1 MLVLKLKVG
10 DRVEIGEGVIL
21 ECRHVS
27 PGTLR
32 LAIAAPAN
40 MGIANSATPII
51 NLKRVMAGPP
61 VACHPSRRG

>member
-32 LAIAAPAN
+32 RAIAAPAS
-40 MGIANSATPII
+40 MGIAHRHRAALHDLRPPDSA
-51 NLKRVMAGPP
+51 PP
-61 VACHPSRRG
+61 DCI

>member
-10 DRVEIGEGVIL
+10 DRVEIGDGVIL

-32 LAIAAPAN
+32 LAIAAPAD
-40 MGIANSATPII
+40 MGIAHKHGAAFHNPH
-51 NLKRVMAGPP
+51 PP
-61 VACHPSRRG
+61 NPAPPNRI

>member
-10 DRVEIGEGVIL
+10 DRVEIGDGVVL

-32 LAIAAPAN
+32 LAIAAPAD
-40 MGIANSATPII
+40 MGITHRLLAERTGNP
-51 NLKRVMAGPP
+51 AGIADGTQMPGG
-61 VACHPSRRG
+61 AI